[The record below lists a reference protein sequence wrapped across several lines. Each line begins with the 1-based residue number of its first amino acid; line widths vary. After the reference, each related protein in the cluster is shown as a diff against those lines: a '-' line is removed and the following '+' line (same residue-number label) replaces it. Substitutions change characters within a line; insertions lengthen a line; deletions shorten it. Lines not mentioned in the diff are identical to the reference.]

1 MEKFSVKDFYKSEID
16 QIWDEAKIENKEL
29 LSRGYAVHDEI
40 IKNTILFIGIN
51 PSFSG
56 KNKKR
61 GSYFFNNND
70 DDEKMHKYFNKFKKI
85 SKEIDLPWTHF
96 DLLYFRETN
105 QKYISELLND
115 KNGIGFIYNQL
126 QLSKKI
132 ITNAVPKIL
141 VVTNTMFRHFMGLDK
156 DKQKNTG
163 VWMDFDFEFD
173 DNLGTYKIIDS
184 ELDGVPVFF
193 ISMLTGQRALDNGSF
208 KRLVWHINFV
218 LKKIN

>member
-70 DDEKMHKYFNKFKKI
+70 DDEKMHKYFNKFKK
-85 SKEIDLPWTHF
+85 
-96 DLLYFRETN
+96 
-105 QKYISELLND
+105 
-115 KNGIGFIYNQL
+115 
-126 QLSKKI
+126 
-132 ITNAVPKIL
+132 
-141 VVTNTMFRHFMGLDK
+141 
-156 DKQKNTG
+156 
-163 VWMDFDFEFD
+163 
-173 DNLGTYKIIDS
+173 
-184 ELDGVPVFF
+184 
-193 ISMLTGQRALDNGSF
+193 
-208 KRLVWHINFV
+208 NF
-218 LKKIN
+218 